1 MKKGQIVYVIK
12 DGKATR
18 AIITNNKRR
27 ERELPT
33 TKFRRLI
40 AYFVNS
46 ISCNLPLEYE
56 VMYNDNTRETVKRE
70 QLEQY

>member
-1 MKKGQIVYVIK
+1 MKKGQLVYVIK

-18 AIITNNKRR
+18 AIITNSKRR
-27 ERELPT
+27 KRELPT
-33 TKFRRLI
+33 NKIKRLI

-56 VMYNDNTRETVKRE
+56 VTYNDNTRDTVHRE